1 MSTEDKKDD
10 EGFGEE
16 EKQDEEMET
25 VGKLFVNYYMKQGR
39 LCAII

>member
-25 VGKLFVNYYMKQGR
+25 EGKLFWV
-39 LCAII
+39 